1 MKIAVPKEVAPGET
15 RVALVPQDVARL
27 VKAGISVAVE
37 SGAGHAA
44 GCADSD
50 YTAKGATIE
59 TGVEPL
65 LASVDVV
72 VKVFAPIQHPTAGRH
87 EVELLREGSAL
98 IAHLSALGGLE
109 DMGLLDRLNGRR
121 ISALSLDCVPRIT
134 RAQSMD
140 VLSSQA
146 TISGYKAVL
155 MAADALPKMLP
166 MLMTAAGTLAAAR
179 VFVLGAGVAGLQA
192 IATAKRLGAVVEA
205 FDTRAAVKEQVQS
218 LGARF
223 VELEL
228 GHGDAQ
234 DKGGY
239 AKALSA
245 DQHQKEQELLARH
258 VKDADV
264 VIATALVPGRK
275 APVLVTEDMV
285 KSMRRGSVV
294 VDLAA
299 ERGGNCACTE
309 PGQVT
314 VKHGVTICGTLNL
327 PALLPVHASQMFS
340 RNVSTLV
347 LDLHKDGA
355 LRLDRSDEVVA
366 GALITH
372 NGETVHEA
380 TRKRHA
386 APVGAS

>member
-1 MKIAVPKEVAPGET
+1 MKIAVLKEVAAEET

-27 VKAGISVAVE
+27 AKAGLSVTVE
-37 SGAGHAA
+37 EGAGRAA
-44 GCADSD
+44 GCTDADYVARGAGVD
-50 YTAKGATIE
+50 ANLEALTASA
-59 TGVEPL
+59 
-65 LASVDVV
+65 DVV
-72 VKVFAPIQHPTAGRH
+72 LKVRAPIQHPMTGRH
-87 EVELLREGSAL
+87 EADSLRAGSAL

-109 DMGLLDRLNGRR
+109 DTALLDRLNARR

-146 TISGYKAVL
+146 TIAGYKAVL
-155 MAADALPKMLP
+155 IAADTLPKMMPL
-166 MLMTAAGTLAAAR
+166 LMTAAGTLAAAR
-179 VFVLGAGVAGLQA
+179 VFILGAGVAGLQA

-205 FDTRAAVKEQVQS
+205 FDTRAAVREQVQS

-239 AKALSA
+239 AKALTT

-264 VIATALVPGRK
+264 VITTALVPGRR

-285 KSMRRGSVV
+285 KSMRAGSVV

-309 PGQVT
+309 PGRVV

-327 PALLPVHASQMFS
+327 PGLLPVHAAQMFS
-340 RNVSTLV
+340 RNVSALL
-347 LDLHKDGA
+347 LDLYKDGA

-372 NGETVHEA
+372 NGETVHEP
-380 TRKRHA
+380 TRKRHQ
-386 APVGAS
+386 APA